1 MSEQTPIRPGIT
13 SGITPGITPR
23 GQTPYSAWIQ
33 TDILHTL
40 QTPVSDHPGEHAWI
54 TSVQVSELYWML
66 IIREIHTAQR
76 QLREDRLAEAI
87 QTLQRIVAHHEPL
100 NATWKSIAWMT
111 PTDLLSILS
120 RAVAK
125 YGKDTALQG
134 WTYRQMVYLFG
145 IRQAEHLQHFEPQP
159 ERWQQLN
166 AVLDAPSLYDD
177 VLQYLDRAGFAI
189 PAAVRAR
196 DYRQP
201 YAPDRDVERAWR
213 DIYTSGAGAREGNGE
228 GNREGNREGNGEGRA
243 DLPALRLLGE
253 TLADI
258 SEGFLAWKHLHLMA
272 TRRTFGHRPAYF
284 GTEGI
289 AWLRPTMDE
298 LPFPELWT
306 ARGVIGDPPAGCPM
320 HKPGSAA

>member
-1 MSEQTPIRPGIT
+1 MSEQATTPPGIV
-13 SGITPGITPR
+13 PGITPP

-33 TDILHTL
+33 TDVLHTL

-54 TSVQVSELYWML
+54 ASVQVSELYWML
-66 IIREIHTAQR
+66 IIREIQTAQR
-76 QLREDRLAEAI
+76 QLREDRLPEAI

-159 ERWQQLN
+159 ERWRQLN
-166 AVLDAPSLYDD
+166 QVLGAPSLYDD
-177 VLQYLDRAGFAI
+177 VLQCLDRAGFAI
-189 PAAVRAR
+189 PAAVRER

-201 YAPDRDVERAWR
+201 YAPDREVERAWR
-213 DIYTSGAGAREGNGE
+213 DVYTSGEG
-228 GNREGNREGNGEGRA
+228 GNDRRA
-243 DLPALRLLGE
+243 DQPALRLLGE

-258 SEGFLAWKHLHLMA
+258 AEGFLAWKHLHLMA

-320 HKPGSAA
+320 HKSGSAA